1 MNFRLISKVLGLLLL
16 LNGVAML
23 ACAAFAHWDVAG
35 DENDAVAAL
44 SVAGGV
50 TVAAAVLLVLG
61 GIGKFDKI
69 PRREAVMIVGL
80 GWLLSGVFGA
90 LPYIFCP
97 PHLSPT
103 GAFFESLSGY
113 TTTGS
118 TVFTDIEAWPRGLI
132 LWRATT
138 QWLGGLGILVLFV
151 AVLAYVGV
159 ASKSLF
165 RNESSFRTD
174 EATTARIRSA
184 VTAATARIRDTAL
197 LLWKVY
203 LAITLVTVLGLR
215 AMGLTWFNAAAHS
228 FTAVSTGGF
237 SPHSQS
243 IGYYSGWG
251 NGWIIE
257 LWLTIIM
264 AACSMNFL
272 IYVLVARR
280 SWKRLRKEEDG
291 LWFFGIVLF
300 CIMAI
305 TAGIAAQGEAS
316 LWNGLRQVSFTV
328 VSIAS
333 TTGFGTVD
341 YEGWPVY
348 GQALLVFL
356 MIVGGCSGSTA
367 GGIKTGR
374 MLVFL
379 KSARHDIVRAFR
391 PNQVVR
397 MSVNGNPLTDRER
410 THTLLFIALYLMI
423 IAVSAVAVAMLEL
436 GTGVSLETSLGAV
449 VATLSNIG
457 PGLGSVG
464 PTENFAHLRP
474 MTQVFLGMLMVL
486 GRLELFAILVLFVP
500 SAWRRY

>member
-1 MNFRLISKVLGLLLL
+1 MNFRLISKVLGLLLF
-16 LNGVAML
+16 LNGVAMM
-23 ACAAFAHWDVAG
+23 ACAAFARWDMAG
-35 DENDAVAAL
+35 GESEAIAAL
-44 SVAGGV
+44 SMAGGA
-50 TVAAAVLLVLG
+50 TMAAAVLLMVA

-80 GWLLSGVFGA
+80 GWLLSGVFGG
-90 LPYIFCP
+90 LPYMFCP
-97 PHLSPT
+97 PHLAPA
-103 GAFFESLSGY
+103 GAFFESVSGY

-174 EATTARIRSA
+174 EA
-184 VTAATARIRDTAL
+184 ATVRIRDTAL
-197 LLWKVY
+197 MLWKVY
-203 LAITLVTVLGLR
+203 LAITLVAVLGLR
-215 AMGLTWFNAAAHS
+215 AMGMTWFNAVAHS

-251 NGWIIE
+251 NGWLIE

-272 IYVLVARR
+272 IYVLVVRR
-280 SWKRLRKEEDG
+280 SWKRLRQEEDG
-291 LWFFGIVLF
+291 LWFFGICLF
-300 CIMAI
+300 CIVAI
-305 TAGIAAQGEAS
+305 AAGIAAQGDAS
-316 LWNGLRQVSFTV
+316 FWNGLRQSSFTV

-333 TTGFGTVD
+333 TTGFGTAD
-341 YEGWPVY
+341 YERWPIY
-348 GQALLVFL
+348 GQALLAFL

-374 MLVFL
+374 LLVFL
-379 KSARHDIVRAFR
+379 KSARYDIVRAFR
-391 PNQVVR
+391 PNHVFR
-397 MSVNGNPLTDRER
+397 MSVNGNPIADRER
-410 THTLLFIALYLMI
+410 MHTLLFIVLYLMI
-423 IAVSAVAVAMLEL
+423 IAVSSVVVATLEA
-436 GTGVSLETSLGAV
+436 GTAVSLETSLGSV
-449 VATLSNIG
+449 MATLSNIG
-457 PGLGSVG
+457 PGFGSVG

-474 MTQVFLGMLMVL
+474 VTQVFLGMLMVL